1 MRFRG
6 IARTIDRPVATPG
19 VDGLVER
26 GQASMIVTRLQEP
39 LFVPSVT
46 GLVYFLI
53 SFPVGRLGAWF
64 EKKRQDQ

>member
-1 MRFRG
+1 M
-6 IARTIDRPVATPG
+6 
-19 VDGLVER
+19 VER

-64 EKKRQDQ
+64 EKKRQDR